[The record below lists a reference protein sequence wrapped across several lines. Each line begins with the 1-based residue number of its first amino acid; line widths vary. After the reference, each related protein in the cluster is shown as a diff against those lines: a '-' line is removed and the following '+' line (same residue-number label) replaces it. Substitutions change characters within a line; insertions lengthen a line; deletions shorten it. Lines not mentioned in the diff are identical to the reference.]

1 MGTPGK
7 MLLPGLQRP
16 LTHRERSAGPNIKP
30 PWLFGAVSASK
41 KLAPTGFVSS
51 PAGASL
57 LTINASL

>member
-7 MLLPGLQRP
+7 MLLPGPRRP
-16 LTHRERSAGPNIKP
+16 FICKERSAGPNIKP
-30 PWLFGAVSASK
+30 PWLFLAVPASK

-57 LTINASL
+57 LAINASL